1 MVVYRCYNVIKF
13 CIIIIGVLQAS
24 KLHVGTGS
32 VAAASV
38 YNFMRFDSVSRNYFI
53 SFILHSGAINNRRRR
68 ALVPFFPW
76 WLWRAWTRPSS
87 LSTQER
93 NRSPCTSSPRA
104 GRHLRGSTNSR
115 ALEGSAIMIQ
125 SCRLEVSGGERER
138 EREFTPLSIH
148 AVPTL
153 PFGGVGNSGFGCYH
167 FKYSFDT
174 FSHYK
179 GVLSTG
185 TGLESLNK

>member
-1 MVVYRCYNVIKF
+1 MVTVETLDEAIDFVNAREKPLSLYVFTESRKTFERINKLTSAG
-13 CIIIIGVLQAS
+13 GVCHNDALMQA
-24 KLHVGTGS
+24 GGEWGG
-32 VAAASV
+32 
-38 YNFMRFDSVSRNYFI
+38 R
-53 SFILHSGAINNRRRR
+53 
-68 ALVPFFPW
+68 
-76 WLWRAWTRPSS
+76 
-87 LSTQER
+87 ER
-93 NRSPCTSSPRA
+93 EREER
-104 GRHLRGSTNSR
+104 
-115 ALEGSAIMIQ
+115 
-125 SCRLEVSGGERER
+125 ERER
-138 EREFTPLSIH
+138 EREFTPLFIH